1 MRIAILIILALSA
14 FGYALILQVKPY
26 YNPLKLKLKSIQIC
40 YLLWLSFYSVLIR
53 ETSFDILSK
62 HSSTTIFFGLMMTIA
77 FKLNSNLVDADTQ
90 SYIYDSKN
98 KPEYGLSNKN
108 TLKIVYQ
115 MQNYIK
121 N

>member
-1 MRIAILIILALSA
+1 
-14 FGYALILQVKPY
+14 
-26 YNPLKLKLKSIQIC
+26 
-40 YLLWLSFYSVLIR
+40 
-53 ETSFDILSK
+53 
-62 HSSTTIFFGLMMTIA
+62 MTIA

-108 TLKIVYQ
+108 TLKIVYH